1 MTPAAVREASE
12 ALRAVLSEPTR
23 AFLNSGDGSLD
34 EEVSAAN
41 ELVAQPAPEASAGAS
56 SGSPAAKRP
65 RVS

>member
-12 ALRAVLSEPTR
+12 ALRAVPNEPAR
-23 AFLNSGDGSLD
+23 VFLNCGEGSLQ

-41 ELVAQPAPEASAGAS
+41 ELVAQRAPEASAGAS
-56 SGSPAAKRP
+56 GGSPAAKRF